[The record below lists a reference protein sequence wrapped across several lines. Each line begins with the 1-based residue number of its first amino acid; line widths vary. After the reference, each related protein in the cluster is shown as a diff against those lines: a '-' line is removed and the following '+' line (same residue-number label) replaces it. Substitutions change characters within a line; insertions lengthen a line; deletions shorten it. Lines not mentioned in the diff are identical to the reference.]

1 MFSACGVG
9 VEPRT
14 PQNLTRIGSRPAE
27 GLPNFVSSNVRR
39 HPSIHSL
46 VPGLLATG
54 YQASLENAAVQR
66 LGLAIRT
73 NVSRFR
79 SSLLSRP
86 AGPVLSEGQTFSSPH
101 WLPAA
106 FWDGRS

>member
-14 PQNLTRIGSRPAE
+14 PQNLTRIGSSPAE
-27 GLPNFVSSNVRR
+27 RLPNFVSSNVRR

-46 VPGLLATG
+46 VPGLLGTG
-54 YQASLENAAVQR
+54 YQASLESARSPAIGTNA
-66 LGLAIRT
+66 
-73 NVSRFR
+73 SRFR

-86 AGPVLSEGQTFSSPH
+86 AGHVLFAGQVFSSPH
-101 WLPAA
+101 WLAA
-106 FWDGRS
+106 AP